1 MSKVQYKLVS
11 TVHVHVFN
19 VVSVWV
25 VWSGRAGHCECDA
38 GAFSNSVK
46 FRLWFTNLSHS
57 FQNSIHAPVNEL
69 KYM

>member
-38 GAFSNSVK
+38 SAFSNSVK